1 MQTELITLS
10 APEYWAPALING
22 DWSGLNAEQAAQA
35 RDFLVGEGIASVETC
50 EEGGFMWRHDAS
62 RYGVLGATC
71 ADYLCR
77 VYVA

>member
-50 EEGGFMWRHDAS
+50 EEGGFMWRARRHMC
-62 RYGVLGATC
+62 RLPLPRVCRL
-71 ADYLCR
+71 ADST
-77 VYVA
+77 